1 MDNTPN
7 ALVEN
12 FFQKMRNILKKKKNL
27 YIYMSG
33 KSA

>member
-12 FFQKMRNILKKKKNL
+12 FFQKMRNILKKKNL